1 MSNSGPD
8 GPPALGIGELAERS
22 GKRPSLIRYYEQIGL
37 LPEPVRIGGQR
48 RYDQGTLRMLAVID
62 VAQRAGLSLAEIG
75 TLLGASPDD
84 PAAVER
90 LRDLAVRKLPEVLA
104 LIERTELVRGWLEAA
119 ARCECPAL
127 GDCAL
132 FDDPPLPAAPRAGPA
147 HRGRGAPGR

>member
-1 MSNSGPD
+1 MSNSGPG

-22 GKRPSLIRYYEQIGL
+22 GKRPSQIRYYEQIGL
-37 LPEPVRIGGQR
+37 LPEPVRISGQR
-48 RYDQGTLRMLAVID
+48 RYDQSTVRMLAAID

-90 LRDLAVRKLPEVLA
+90 LRDLAVRKLPEVVA

-119 ARCECPAL
+119 TRCECPAL
-127 GDCAL
+127 GDCPL
-132 FDDPPLPAAPRAGPA
+132 FDHPPLPAAQRAGPA
-147 HRGRGAPGR
+147 GRGRGGPGR